1 MGVFLYNTGNSK
13 FFMNFKIYT
22 RAIIL
27 NKNNDIL
34 VLKKRS
40 DQKI

>member
-1 MGVFLYNTGNSK
+1 
-13 FFMNFKIYT
+13 MNFKIYT

-34 VLKKRS
+34 VLKKEASRKF
-40 DQKI
+40 DDETGCCQGER